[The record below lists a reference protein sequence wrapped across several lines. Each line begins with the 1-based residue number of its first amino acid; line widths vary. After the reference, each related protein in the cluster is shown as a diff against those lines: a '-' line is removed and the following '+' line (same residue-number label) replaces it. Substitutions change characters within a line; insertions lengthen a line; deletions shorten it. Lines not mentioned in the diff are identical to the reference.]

1 MRQEEGGAV
10 SRELDEILGVME
22 KREMERELQGRLRG
36 TAERLEE
43 DLVIE
48 DLDAEEETETGQELE
63 TGRETGQEREPG
75 EEIPRGRSGEH
86 LGGFLRP
93 RDGLLAAF
101 LIPVVIMILIFVQRG
116 IFPFGDYSFLRT
128 DMYHQYAP
136 FFSEF
141 HHKLRTGGSLLYSWD
156 VV

>member
-48 DLDAEEETETGQELE
+48 DLDAEEET
-63 TGRETGQEREPG
+63 GQERELE
-75 EEIPRGRSGEH
+75 EEIGQGQEPEEEIHRERSGEH
-86 LGGFLRP
+86 SEGFLRP

-141 HHKLRTGGSLLYSWD
+141 HHKLRTGGSLLYS
-156 VV
+156 